1 MDQRGREAR
10 AQAEAGAQQPMGR
23 RQLIGS
29 RRRLV
34 STTSAPPRAHHARS
48 QPLVIVTKQ
57 FLLFFSSSKK
67 ILLVIWCS
75 RRDAHLPSHRLSHL
89 IQPVPKQNEK
99 KKSCCCWWWSEKGK
113 KKRRGN
119 LRNHLDT
126 AAVRGLDWSEQACA
140 GAAVLPKQKL
150 VRSIL
155 LLSSSL
161 PL

>member
-10 AQAEAGAQQPMGR
+10 AQAGAQQPMGR

-57 FLLFFSSSKK
+57 FLLFFSSKK